1 MKEQEKKK
9 KDNSVV
15 LGYSRVSTDK
25 QVTDLQDDALKRYG
39 CDKIYTE
46 KASGR
51 KAKRPELE
59 KMLDKMKSG
68 DTVVV
73 WKLDRISRNTKH
85 LIELSEKFK
94 EKGVNFV
101 SIMDKIDTDSP
112 GGVFYFTMLAAIA
125 QLEADNTSERVKNGL
140 QAARARGRFG
150 GRKAKDPSKVKLA
163 LKMYHDGKYT
173 IAEISEATGLK
184 KTTVYDYLRK
194 EKEEK
199 EKEKE

>member
-1 MKEQEKKK
+1 M
-9 KDNSVV
+9 VV
-15 LGYSRVSTDK
+15 GYARVSTD
-25 QVTDLQDDALKRYG
+25 QQLTDLQDDALEKYG
-39 CDKIYTE
+39 CDKIFRE
-46 KASGR
+46 KVSG
-51 KAKRPELE
+51 KKTDRPELT
-59 KMLDKMKSG
+59 KMLRVLKKG

-85 LIELSEKFK
+85 LLELAETFK
-94 EKGVNFV
+94 KEGINFV
-101 SIMDKIDTDSP
+101 SIKDKIDTDSP
-112 GGVFYFTMLAAIA
+112 MGTFYFTVMAAIT
-125 QLEADNTSERVKNGL
+125 QLEADTTSERVREGL

-150 GRKAKDPSKVKLA
+150 GRKSKDPSKVKLA

-184 KTTVYDYLRK
+184 KTTIYDYLRK